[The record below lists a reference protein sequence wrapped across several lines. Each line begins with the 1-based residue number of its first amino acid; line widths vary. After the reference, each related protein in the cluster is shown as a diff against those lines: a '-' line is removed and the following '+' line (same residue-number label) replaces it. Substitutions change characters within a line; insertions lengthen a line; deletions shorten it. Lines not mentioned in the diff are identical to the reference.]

1 MIEHLKPDGSSATVE
16 FETISYRHA
25 DEILNAKLAVRRELE
40 SALAA
45 VKGVPVKQ
53 GPDGLT
59 AHLVSAFKKR
69 DWQTEVPVA
78 ENQKHEQRFDLFKER
93 VAVEIEFSRY
103 EFVYR
108 DYFRF
113 LSAYNADKIDV
124 GVLLI
129 NADPGQGGRVKH
141 KHVAPSLDRV
151 KDDLA
156 WLRPTL
162 TVPLWIV
169 ALK

>member
-1 MIEHLKPDGSSATVE
+1 MIEHRSIGRSSFGVQFDAH
-16 FETISYRHA
+16 SYRHA
-25 DEILNAKLAVRRELE
+25 DEILNSKLAIRKEITASIEAVREAKVATGAE
-40 SALAA
+40 GLAA
-45 VKGVPVKQ
+45 KITKEFLGRGWAKEEPVS
-53 GPDGLT
+53 D
-59 AHLVSAFKKR
+59 S
-69 DWQTEVPVA
+69 QTHR
-78 ENQKHEQRFDLFKER
+78 QFFDLFKER
-93 VAVEIEFSRY
+93 VAIEIEFSRY
-103 EFVYR
+103 EFIYR

-124 GVLLI
+124 GVLII
-129 NADPGQGGRVKH
+129 NADPKAGRVKH
-141 KHVAPSLDRV
+141 PAVAPSLARV

>member
-1 MIEHLKPDGSSATVE
+1 MIERGSRGRSSFRVQ
-16 FETISYRHA
+16 FEALSYRHA
-25 DEILNAKLAVRRELE
+25 DEILNSKLSIRKEIVSSIEKVNEAKVEKGSE
-40 SALAA
+40 GLAA
-45 VKGVPVKQ
+45 KITEAFSTFNWKTEEPVSESQ
-53 GPDGLT
+53 
-59 AHLVSAFKKR
+59 AHQQF
-69 DWQTEVPVA
+69 
-78 ENQKHEQRFDLFKER
+78 FDLFKER
-93 VAVEIEFSRY
+93 VAIEIEFSRY
-103 EFVYR
+103 EFIYR

-124 GVLLI
+124 GVLII
-129 NADPGQGGRVKH
+129 NADPKAGRVKH
-141 KHVAPSLDRV
+141 PAVAPSLARI